1 MKRLVMLF
9 TPVLLT
15 MIFSS
20 PSYAKWTEVG
30 TNTSGMTFYV
40 DFERIRKHGGYVYWY
55 DLIDLLKPDKD
66 GDVSYKGYRQGDCKL
81 FRYKYL
87 NSSFYKKTYGG
98 GTGKTVT
105 PENPE
110 WKYPNPNSMKGG
122 VLKSVC
128 SK

>member
-1 MKRLVMLF
+1 MDGDGRKCEWNDFLCR
-9 TPVLLT
+9 
-15 MIFSS
+15 
-20 PSYAKWTEVG
+20 
-30 TNTSGMTFYV
+30 
-40 DFERIRKHGGYVYWY
+40 FERIRKHGGYVYWY

-66 GDVSYKGYRQGDCKL
+66 GYVSYKGYRQGDCKL

-87 NSSFYKKTYGG
+87 NSSFYKKPMGG

-105 PENPE
+105 PKKPE
-110 WKYPNPNSMKGG
+110 WKYSNPNSVKEV